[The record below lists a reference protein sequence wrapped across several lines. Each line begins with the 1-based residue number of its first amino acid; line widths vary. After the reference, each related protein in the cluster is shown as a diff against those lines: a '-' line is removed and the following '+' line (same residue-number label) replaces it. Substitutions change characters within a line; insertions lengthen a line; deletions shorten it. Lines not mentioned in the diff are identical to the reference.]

1 MIHSG
6 NIFQSCSR
14 RFLLFQERKAAKNAA
29 LISMKLKHLGRRLI
43 YLKPVPFFSDIGSED
58 CFLCTTPSKELK
70 KHLQMQLKKWTLSK
84 KKGKKKIAVN
94 IWSTDSLFLYQVI
107 LEATNST
114 NTGKGRIQD
123 SSENYTATVL
133 LIFFFTCKVSF
144 WMEFIT
150 FNKNFSKI
158 NLYSLY

>member
-1 MIHSG
+1 MFPEVFAFSREDSSKKRCPFIEKTKTSRKKT
-6 NIFQSCSR
+6 NIFETCTC
-14 RFLLFQERKAAKNAA
+14 FLWHWFKEL
-29 LISMKLKHLGRRLI
+29 
-43 YLKPVPFFSDIGSED
+43 
-58 CFLCTTPSKELK
+58 FLCTTPSKELK

-133 LIFFFTCKVSF
+133 LIFFFTYKVSF